1 MIVGGSRLQGTV
13 PVSGSKNAALSLLAG
28 ALLASEG
35 TSTIRNLPRIGD
47 VATMADLLRH
57 LGVSV
62 VFADDGR
69 TAIVDATR
77 LSGHEAPPDIV
88 ARMRASFWILGPV
101 LARLGRVC
109 VAQPGGCNIG
119 ARAVD
124 LHLKGL
130 QALGAELDDNYGS
143 VLGEAPRGLNGTSV
157 YLDLPSVGATMNI
170 MMAAALAQGTTIIE
184 NAAQE
189 PDVEDLGDFLLAM
202 GARVSG
208 HGTGVLT
215 IQGVPTLR
223 GADYAVMPDRIEAGT
238 LALAGGITGGDVFL
252 AGANAVHIRPVTMKM
267 SEIGLRIEEREDGV
281 RVRGTE
287 NDRRLRATRLTA
299 LPHPGF
305 PTDLQQPFTAALAVA
320 EGTSIVTDKVYESR
334 FRYLTE
340 LAKMGARAEVDGRT
354 AVVTG
359 VSRFRGADVEATD
372 LRAGAALVI
381 AGLAADGQTRIA
393 GTEHLERGYENL
405 VEKLQSI
412 GAQIWRED
420 ESGRR
425 LGGGEG
431 LSLCSA

>member
-405 VEKLQSI
+405 VEKLQSV